1 MNKSYKIISFLLL
14 CFALLIIC
22 GIILSALFNR
32 TGLMMNLSL
41 ADGIFV
47 IWFLL
52 FVITLLGIIFCR
64 HKIISLKLFIT
75 SIVLIFVNIYLTYLC
90 QFIHTPDIFSYDD
103 FICYTKRFF
112 FHFPKTSI
120 CEILQGL
127 SYIISVIVKDK
138 KQLKGLK
145 TNLIISLLRIILL
158 VFTMIP
164 FFMDDIL
171 IMGMNFICSFSL
183 VLLIYFVISCVIEFG
198 IDFVIKK
205 CQKPAGQ

>member
-22 GIILSALFNR
+22 GIVLSAFFNR

-41 ADGIFV
+41 ADGILV

-52 FVITLLGIIFCR
+52 FIIILLGLIFYR

-75 SIVLIFVNIYLTYLC
+75 SMALIFVNYYLTYLC
-90 QFIHTPDIFSYDD
+90 QFIHTPDIFSSDD
-103 FICYTKRFF
+103 FIWSTKRFF

-171 IMGMNFICSFSL
+171 IMGSNLICSFAL
-183 VLLIYFVISCVIEFG
+183 ILLIYFVTSCVIEFG